1 MKKFCAVILAFCLIC
16 ALAACGKSAGTKP
29 TPETT
34 VPPASAEVITTVPQ
48 DSVMP
53 SAETLYSIS
62 MPIISESFSAEDGT
76 PIFSFEYQSMHL
88 IHPDRD
94 VAQKVISDYDSRVEN
109 ILPEAQQLQEGA
121 EKADHTSA
129 GFVPYIYRTQYNATR
144 IDQGVLSLYGQIVQ
158 VGETGRAAQQG
169 VSINYNMVTG
179 DVLTLGSILYH
190 IDFKDELCELLI
202 EALDATDYFLYDDY
216 QQTVRARFAR
226 DESTDEAFYF
236 TRTGLCFYFSP
247 YEIAPFVSGNI
258 VAEVPYHQLTGI
270 IGDEFFPAE
279 RIPSNGMLSI
289 MAFRD
294 DIWEQ
299 YEQFSDIITK
309 ENGQKILLTTDSV
322 VQDIRIMQL
331 QWRDD
336 SMTQNTV
343 YAANSICSTDAIL
356 LEGDFSEDKPS
367 FMISY
372 YIGGVVQRF
381 YLLCDSQ
388 TDSIVLSVIQ

>member
-1 MKKFCAVILAFCLIC
+1 MKKICACILAFNLIC
-16 ALAACGKSAGTKP
+16 ALSACGKNDGAGS

-34 VPPASAEVITTVPQ
+34 VPSVSAEIITTVPQ
-48 DSVMP
+48 DTVMP

-62 MPIISESFSAEDGT
+62 MPIIIESFSAEDDT
-76 PIFSFEYQSMHL
+76 PVFSFEYQSMHL

-94 VAQKVISDYDSRVEN
+94 VAKKIISDYDGRVEN
-109 ILPEAQQLQEGA
+109 ILPEAQQLQEA
-121 EKADHTSA
+121 AKNADHTSA
-129 GFVPYIYRTQYNATR
+129 GFVPYIYRTQYNTTR

-169 VSINYNMVTG
+169 VALNYNMVTG

-190 IDFKDELCELLI
+190 IDYKDELCELLI
-202 EALDATDYFLYDDY
+202 DALDASDYFLYDDY
-216 QQTVRARFAR
+216 QETVRARFAR
-226 DESTDEAFYF
+226 DESTDEDFYF

-258 VAEVPYHQLTGI
+258 VAEIPYHLLTGI

-279 RIPSNGMLSI
+279 RINSNGMLTI
-289 MAFRD
+289 QAFRD
-294 DIWEQ
+294 DILEQ
-299 YEQFSDIITK
+299 YDQFSEIIAD
-309 ENGQKILLTTDSV
+309 ENAQKVLLTTESV
-322 VQDIRIMQL
+322 VQDIRIMRL

-336 SMTQNTV
+336 SMTAKTV

-356 LEGDFSEDKPS
+356 LEGAFSEGRPS
-367 FMISY
+367 YMISY
-372 YIGGVVQRF
+372 CIGGIEQQF
-381 YLLCDSQ
+381 YILRDSA

>member
-94 VAQKVISDYDSRVEN
+94 VAQKVISDYDSR
-109 ILPEAQQLQEGA
+109 
-121 EKADHTSA
+121 
-129 GFVPYIYRTQYNATR
+129 ATR

-356 LEGDFSEDKPS
+356 LEGDFSVDKPS

-372 YIGGVVQRF
+372 YIGGVEQRF
-381 YLLCDSQ
+381 YLLRDSQ

>member
-1 MKKFCAVILAFCLIC
+1 MKKFCACILAFNLIFSLC
-16 ALAACGKSAGTKP
+16 ACGKGGSSTHS
-29 TPETT
+29 PETT
-34 VPPASAEVITTVPQ
+34 VPPVSAEIITTVPP
-48 DSVMP
+48 DSVLP

-62 MPIISESFSAEDGT
+62 MPITCESSTAEDGT

-94 VAQKVISDYDSRVEN
+94 VASKIILDYVGRIEN
-109 ILPEAQQLQEGA
+109 IRPEAQQLLEGA
-121 EKADHTSA
+121 KNADYTSA
-129 GFVPYIYRTQYNATR
+129 GFVPYTYRTQYNATR

-158 VGETGRAAQQG
+158 VGETGRATQQG
-169 VSINYNMVTG
+169 VALNYNMVTG

-190 IDFKDELCELLI
+190 IDYKDELCELLI
-202 EALDATDYFLYDDY
+202 DALNASDYFLYDDY
-216 QQTVRARFAR
+216 EETVRARFAR
-226 DESTDEAFYF
+226 DESADEDFYF

-258 VAEVPYHQLTGI
+258 VAEIPYHLLTGI

-279 RIPSNGMLSI
+279 RINSKGMLSI
-289 MAFRD
+289 LSFRD
-294 DIWEQ
+294 DILEQ
-299 YEQFSDIITK
+299 YDQFSEIIAT
-309 ENGQKILLTTDSV
+309 ENGQKILLTTDSA

-336 SMTQNTV
+336 VMTAKTIF
-343 YAANSICSTDAIL
+343 AANSIGSTDAIL
-356 LEGDFSEDKPS
+356 FEGTFSEDMPS

-372 YIGGVVQRF
+372 YIGGVEQQF
-381 YLLCDSQ
+381 YFLQDSE